1 MAKKFIFKCTVIIC
15 IILAFITKMAPYFVN
30 PGHTEQLYQ
39 GLYNKDSSYDV
50 LFMGSSH
57 MNGMMDP
64 SVLYDKYGITSFNYA
79 TGGQPV
85 NVTYYLLKEAL
96 KVQHPKI
103 VVLDLY
109 YFGLT
114 DKYGDEG
121 YIRYVL
127 DNLKLSKN
135 KLDAIQN
142 CVPKDQRIEYLFP
155 FIKYH
160 ERWST
165 LTESDFAIDVKF
177 NPSLTG
183 YGAGTN
189 HYGKAIEE
197 YQHGTE
203 TGTLPSE
210 SEKYLKEF
218 IELSKEYNFKL
229 IFTNAPYDYAS
240 DNTDCWYTD
249 DSVLYNTI
257 EKIADENNIP
267 FINYSTKEVMNE
279 IDFDFPNDMNNVG
292 HTNVYGAEKVS
303 NYFADFLNKNYT
315 LEDHRK

>member
-1 MAKKFIFKCTVIIC
+1 MAKKFIFKCILIIFVIITFMTT
-15 IILAFITKMAPYFVN
+15 AAPYFVN

-39 GLYNKDSSYDV
+39 GLYDENTSYDV
-50 LFMGSSH
+50 LLMGSSH

-64 SVLYDKYGITSFNYA
+64 SVLYNKYGITSFNYA

-127 DNLKLSKN
+127 DNLKFSKN
-135 KLDAIQN
+135 KLDAINN
-142 CVPKDQRIEYLFP
+142 CVPKNQRIEYLLP

-160 ERWST
+160 ERWSS
-165 LTESDFAIDVKF
+165 LTESDFAVDIKS

-183 YGAGTN
+183 YGAGVE
-189 HYGKAIEE
+189 HYGKPIEE

-203 TGTLPSE
+203 TGQIPKE
-210 SEKYLKEF
+210 SEKYLYKF
-218 IELSKEYNFKL
+218 IELSKEYKFQL
-229 IFTNAPYDYAS
+229 VFTNAPYDYAS
-240 DNTDCWYTD
+240 NNTDCWYTD

-257 EKIADENNIP
+257 KQIADENNIP
-267 FINYSTKEVMNE
+267 FINYSTKEIMNE
-279 IDFDFPNDMNNVG
+279 INFDFPNDMNNVG
-292 HTNVYGAEKVS
+292 HTNIYGAEKVS
-303 NYFADFLNKNYT
+303 NYCADFLHENYK
-315 LEDHRK
+315 LDDHR

>member
-1 MAKKFIFKCTVIIC
+1 MAKKFLFKCLIIIC
-15 IILAFITKMAPYFVN
+15 IILTFIIKMAPYVVD

-64 SVLYDKYGITSFNYA
+64 SVLYNKYGISSFNYA

-96 KVQHPKI
+96 KTQSPKI

-114 DKYGDEG
+114 DNYGDEG

-127 DNLKLSKN
+127 DNLKFSKN
-135 KLDAIQN
+135 KLEAINN
-142 CVPKDQRIEYLFP
+142 CVPKNQRLEYLFP
-155 FIKYH
+155 YIKYH

-165 LTESDFAIDVKF
+165 LTEADFATDVKLD
-177 NPSLTG
+177 PSITG
-183 YGAGTN
+183 YGAGDN
-189 HYGKAIEE
+189 HYGEPLIE
-197 YQHGTE
+197 YQHGSE

-210 SEKYLKEF
+210 SEEYLNKF
-218 IELSKEYNFKL
+218 IELSKEKGFKL
-229 IFTNAPYDYAS
+229 IFTNAPYDYSAN
-240 DNTDCWYTD
+240 NTDSWYTD

-257 EKIADENNIP
+257 SLIADKNNIP
-267 FINYSTKEVMNE
+267 FLNYSTEELMSKIN
-279 IDFDFPNDMNNVG
+279 FDFPNDMNNVG
-292 HTNVYGAEKVS
+292 HTNIYGAEKVS
-303 NYFADFLNKNYT
+303 SHFADFLHENYE
-315 LEDHRK
+315 LEDHR